1 MPGVKGLIMLRGVA
15 AVVLGV
21 SVATAANDEA
31 SPDKTDAPGEDTSY
45 SHFFQFGVRASLVG
59 GYRMVFR
66 YDESPLCTEDDVV
79 NGRPVARDD
88 QQKMCGHVGPLA
100 VDLGLSFAPLGPIEP
115 FLWGRFGLT
124 GESQTNTTPVK
135 IIGVGTRIYASSD
148 SALKI
153 YIEPA
158 IGYEMESGGDNPAWD
173 QYEYK
178 RDMVFHLGV
187 GPQIDLARG
196 FGLFFNGG
204 ITVGVLRAIHAS
216 LELQGGLQARFP

>member
-1 MPGVKGLIMLRGVA
+1 VPTVKALILLAGMA
-15 AVVLGV
+15 AALLAV
-21 SVATAANDEA
+21 SAAAAKDDKA
-31 SPDKTDAPGEDTSY
+31 SSDATDAPGEDASY
-45 SHFFQFGVRASLVG
+45 SHFFQFGIRASLVG

-79 NGRPVARDD
+79 NGHPVARDD
-88 QQKMCGHVGPLA
+88 QQKMCGHMGPLA

-115 FLWGRFGLT
+115 YLWGRFGLT
-124 GESQTNTTPVK
+124 GESQTNTAPVK

-158 IGYEMESGGDNPAWD
+158 IGYELEGGGENPAWD

-178 RDMVFHLGV
+178 RDMIFHLGV

-204 ITVGVLRAIHAS
+204 VTVGVLRAIHTS